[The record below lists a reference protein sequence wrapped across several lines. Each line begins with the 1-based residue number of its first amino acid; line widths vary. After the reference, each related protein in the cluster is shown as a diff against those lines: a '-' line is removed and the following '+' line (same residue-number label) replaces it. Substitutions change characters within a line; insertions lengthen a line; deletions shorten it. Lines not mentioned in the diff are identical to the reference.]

1 MNMADIL
8 LNSEGDIKVDGIGE
22 IRLTTS
28 AKQAILIRLRW
39 IFAEWRLGPD
49 FGFPWFEDVL
59 IKNPIIMKIK
69 ARIRWECLQVP
80 GVTDARVVSVDFD
93 KAARSATFNFTYTV
107 NEEVY
112 KEEITV
118 YA

>member
-1 MNMADIL
+1 MADIL
-8 LNSEGDIKVDGIGE
+8 LNSSGDIKIDEIGE
-22 IRLTTS
+22 IKLTTS

-59 IKNPIIMKIK
+59 VKNPVIMKIRQ
-69 ARIRWECLQVP
+69 RIRWECLQVP
-80 GVTDARVVSVDFD
+80 GVTDAKVTSVSFD
-93 KAARSATFNFTYTV
+93 KPARSATFNFSYTV

-112 KEEITV
+112 REEITV

>member
-1 MNMADIL
+1 MADIL
-8 LNSEGDIKVDGIGE
+8 LNSDGDIKVDGIGE

-69 ARIRWECLQVP
+69 AHSTTTSLNVW
-80 GVTDARVVSVDFD
+80 
-93 KAARSATFNFTYTV
+93 
-107 NEEVY
+107 
-112 KEEITV
+112 
-118 YA
+118 